1 MEGHAKGRSTRSTH
15 SSPTKEATISS
26 GPPQLNIIEK
36 HRLLLTVGSQA
47 ARMNLGQL
55 MSGHFSRTF
64 PAEAIAA
71 FESMNVFLNPANT
84 GFPLKA
90 GFELYIGAT
99 GEKENLKKQFRFD
112 VGLSEPGIVDGKPLL
127 ETVN

>member
-1 MEGHAKGRSTRSTH
+1 
-15 SSPTKEATISS
+15 
-26 GPPQLNIIEK
+26 
-36 HRLLLTVGSQA
+36 
-47 ARMNLGQL
+47 MNLGQL

-112 VGLSEPGIVDGKPLL
+112 VGLSEPGIVDGAAPRNGKSLAELVDGIVTELTPRLG
-127 ETVN
+127 